1 MEAKPKAPFSGG
13 LDLGIAGRTAIVCGA
28 SAGLGR
34 ECARYLGQA
43 GVRLVI
49 NGRDAGRLEAAAEEL
64 RRATGSDVRIAVGD
78 VATETGRK
86 AILAVCPDP
95 DILVNNA
102 GGPPPGD
109 FREWNEEIWISAL
122 RTNMLAAIM
131 MIQSV
136 VDGMIARRWGR
147 IINITSQTVKM
158 PLPLIGLS
166 NGSRAGLTGFVAGVA
181 REVAQ
186 HGVTINNLLP
196 GYFETER
203 LRAYAGRVGRD
214 KGKSADETIAEM
226 SAGNPT
232 RRIGRPAEF
241 GAWCAF
247 IASEHA
253 GYATGQNFV
262 LDGGAYPG
270 TL

>member
-1 MEAKPKAPFSGG
+1 MTTG
-13 LDLGIAGRTAIVCGA
+13 LDLGIAGRTALVCGA

-34 ECARYLGQA
+34 ACADALGAA
-43 GVRLVI
+43 GARLVL
-49 NGRDAGRLEAAAEEL
+49 NGRDAARLGAAADEI
-64 RRATGSDVRIAVGD
+64 RSTTGRAVTIAPGD
-78 VATETGRK
+78 VATKEGRA
-86 AILAVCPDP
+86 AILALCPDP

-109 FREWNEEIWISAL
+109 FREWDEEQWIAAL
-122 RTNMLAAIM
+122 RTNMLAAIL
-131 MIQSV
+131 MIRGT
-136 VDGMIARRWGR
+136 VDGMIGRRWGR

-158 PLPLIGLS
+158 PLPMIGLS
-166 NGSRAGLTGFVAGVA
+166 NGARAGLTGFIAGLS
-181 REVAQ
+181 REVVQ

-203 LRAYAGRVGRD
+203 LRTYAGHVGAAR
-214 KGKSADETIAEM
+214 GKNADETIAEM
-226 SAGNPT
+226 AATNPA
-232 RRIGRPAEF
+232 RRIGQPPEF

-247 IASEHA
+247 LASQHA
-253 GYATGQNFV
+253 GYVTGQNFV